1 MSSLTLMTGRS
12 ILLCFLWPPSVYIVP
27 IIVSSNC
34 IASCFLTI
42 SGSIYG
48 IFNITFP
55 LGIIVLSNTALFS
68 QGIYAKLSH
77 HHVIRWRRL

>member
-1 MSSLTLMTGRS
+1 MSRRS
-12 ILLCFLWPPSVYIVP
+12 ILLCLLWPPSVYTVL

-55 LGIIVLSNTALFS
+55 LDIIVLSNTALFS
-68 QGIYAKLSH
+68 RGIYAKLSH
-77 HHVIRWRRL
+77 HHVIRWCRL